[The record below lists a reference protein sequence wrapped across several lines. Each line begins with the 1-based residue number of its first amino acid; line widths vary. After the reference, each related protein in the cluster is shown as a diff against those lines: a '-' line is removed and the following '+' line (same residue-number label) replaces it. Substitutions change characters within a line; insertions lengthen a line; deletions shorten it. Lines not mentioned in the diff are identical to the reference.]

1 VRRGRICANSGQS
14 QYDDLVEELAPVR
27 MPEAITRQRLLLGL
41 DGLVLVNT
49 YALGSLAT
57 YSVALVALACLAAM
71 LSFPREFS
79 QICPP
84 WGRTVLLALIAF
96 RHNEEDVL
104 PDQPISR
111 TQMVEC
117 LALNERL
124 DALQNLQVQASQLIP
139 DDVALSKLDLAI
151 EQCTHMEIQQ
161 AQQRAGCE
169 LPEFIRVFHG
179 TREAL
184 LDEPASR
191 NQSSWERYTSAL
203 SRAVKDIEL
212 AWVWSVASAAGAIV
226 LFTGSYVMPSIDA
239 LLNSV
244 HIRVYECIF
253 YPTSI
258 FVLLSGLRY
267 GRNPTKDERGGYF
280 ALLGIALLGFTLI
293 YTYVGK
299 ASIHSHS
306 RKRTSQTKTA
316 SESCWVSL
324 LRLQA
329 KPLLCSAAPTA

>member
-203 SRAVKDIEL
+203 SRYALETHNRTIMMHPSHDNY
-212 AWVWSVASAAGAIV
+212 SA
-226 LFTGSYVMPSIDA
+226 DW
-239 LLNSV
+239 
-244 HIRVYECIF
+244 
-253 YPTSI
+253 
-258 FVLLSGLRY
+258 
-267 GRNPTKDERGGYF
+267 
-280 ALLGIALLGFTLI
+280 
-293 YTYVGK
+293 
-299 ASIHSHS
+299 
-306 RKRTSQTKTA
+306 Q
-316 SESCWVSL
+316 
-324 LRLQA
+324 
-329 KPLLCSAAPTA
+329 